1 MPTDLHDQTGEAIAF
16 IDDDNTVHIYRS
28 GYVVAWLWGRH
39 IFTFH
44 GEHIGWFDDG
54 WVRDHDGNAVAFSAD
69 ASAPPK
75 RMPMSPPE
83 LRKAKSKAPAKP
95 SSRGELPQA
104 PAFSGNWGLVS
115 GNAFFGCIVD
125 EYGAPHGPGQPLRR
139 WARMRDRL
147 LEQQAA
153 PVADERSNT
162 PAERGALLV
171 GLNEALAALRARPGD
186 EAARAAFAD
195 AGAAYAMGTDLPI
208 E

>member
-39 IFTFH
+39 LFTFH

-54 WVRDHDGNAVAFSAD
+54 WVRDHDGNAVAFASN

-75 RMPMSPPE
+75 RLPTFPPE

-95 SSRGELPQA
+95 TSRGELPPA
-104 PAFSGNWGLVS
+104 PAFSEAWGVVA
-115 GNAFFGCIVD
+115 GNAFFGCLVD
-125 EYGAPHGPGQPLRR
+125 EFGAPHDAGQPLRR

-153 PVADERSNT
+153 PVVDARASEAPD
-162 PAERGALLV
+162 RGALIAA
-171 GLNEALAALRARPGD
+171 LNEALAALRALPGD
-186 EAARAAFAD
+186 EARRAAFAE
-195 AGAAYAMGTDLPI
+195 AGAAYAMGSDDPLQ
-208 E
+208 